1 MQIEFDPAKQQNT
14 LSARGLDFARAAEV
28 FAGNHLTRQDERQAY
43 AETRYQTVGWLDGRL
58 VMTVWTPR
66 GAARRIIS
74 MRKINERETQAIG
87 ARLD

>member
-1 MQIEFDPAKQQNT
+1 MQFDPAKQQNT
-14 LSARGLDFARAAEV
+14 LKARGLDFARAAEV
-28 FAGNHLTRQDERQAY
+28 FAGNHLTRQDERKAY

-58 VMTVWTPR
+58 MMMVWTPR

>member
-14 LSARGLDFARAAEV
+14 LRARGLDFARAAEV
-28 FAGNHLTRQDERQAY
+28 FAGSHLTRQDERQAY
-43 AETRYQTVGWLDGRL
+43 TETRYQTVGWLDGRL